1 MTDPQTLSGIRLFR
15 HLSPEEAARVAE
27 RCVWQRHASGAE
39 IVGALDDGRDLYCV
53 VRGSVRATLFSR
65 DGKEV
70 TFRDIGAGS
79 VFGEYAAIDGKP
91 RSATVVAL
99 EDTVTASLRPA
110 LFEEI
115 LRRHHEIA
123 RELMV
128 QLIGQLRSL
137 TERVFEFSALTVR
150 NRIHAEILRLARTGS
165 VDGNRAVIDPLPK
178 HGEIASRISTHR
190 EAVAREL
197 NLLAREGLVRRR
209 GRALEVT
216 DLARLTRMVHTL
228 SAVDGAG

>member
-1 MTDPQTLSGIRLFR
+1 MTRSETLSGISLFR
-15 HLSPEEAARVAE
+15 HLSPEEGRRVAE
-27 RCVWQRHASGAE
+27 KCLWQRHAAGEE
-39 IVGALDDGRDLYCV
+39 IVGALDEGRDLYCV
-53 VRGSVRATLFSR
+53 VRGSVRATLYSV

-70 TFRDIGAGS
+70 TFRDIEAGG

-110 LFEEI
+110 VFDEI
-115 LRRHHEIA
+115 MRRHPDIA
-123 RELMV
+123 RELMI

-137 TERVFEFSALTVR
+137 TERIFEFSALTVR
-150 NRIHAEILRLARTGS
+150 NRIHAEILRLARTGR

-178 HGEIASRISTHR
+178 HSEIASRISTHR

-197 NLLAREGLVRRR
+197 NLLARDGLLERS
-209 GRALEVT
+209 GRALKVT
-216 DLARLTRMVHTL
+216 DLARLARMVDTL
-228 SAVDGAG
+228 LPYGDTD